1 MAEEELELETEFEEE
16 EEEIADEGART
27 AGGAAGS
34 AWLTAFL
41 LGEEKKG
48 DRRDGRMDI
57 MRLCGD
63 FRRLDGKN
71 TRCRDSVF
79 ISNDK
84 FS

>member
-16 EEEIADEGART
+16 VADEDAGT

-48 DRRDGRMDI
+48 DRRDGRMDV
-57 MRLCGD
+57 MRLCGG

-71 TRCRDSVF
+71 KRYRDSVF
-79 ISNDK
+79 IPHDK